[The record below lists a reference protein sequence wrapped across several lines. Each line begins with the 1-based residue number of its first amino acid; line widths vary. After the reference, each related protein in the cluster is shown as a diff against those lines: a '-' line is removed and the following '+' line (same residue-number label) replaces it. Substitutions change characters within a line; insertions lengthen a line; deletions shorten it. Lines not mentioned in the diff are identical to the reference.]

1 VGQFLL
7 SAAAEIA
14 NLDVYFPSS
23 VRSRIGLYL
32 DNAKKLRKKVHI
44 SFIETL
50 VGFWFSVPT
59 SSK

>member
-1 VGQFLL
+1 LL
-7 SAAAEIA
+7 SAVAEIA
-14 NLDVYFPSS
+14 NLDVYLPSS

-50 VGFWFSVPT
+50 AWFWFSVPA